1 MQLGLFMQP
10 VHDTRRDYTEI
21 LEQDRQT
28 VILADKL
35 GFRECWIGEH
45 IAATTEPITSPLV
58 FLASLLQETK
68 QIQLGTGVFCL
79 SIKHPAVVAAEA
91 AMFDHL
97 ARGRFQMGIGTGG
110 LSSDLELFKV
120 AGDVDRGRM
129 MRESIDMILK
139 LWAGQPP
146 YELKGE
152 FWDISILDTSRSE
165 FGVGSLPKPYQKPHP
180 PLAVSLLSPGSGS
193 AYAAG
198 ERGYIPISGASLV
211 QPRYIAS
218 HWENYL
224 EGAAAAGRKAEPSIW
239 RVARSILITE
249 SETEATDL
257 IADPDGPFR
266 YFYRY
271 MMSAFAQRGVP
282 HFLRPDGREEAAD
295 VEWHEIALSMLAYGT
310 SRTVLDKLV
319 WLRDV
324 VGGFGVLTLTAHE
337 FHDAELHE
345 ASMRRLVEEVMP
357 RFRQHMSAL
366 RAA

>member
-152 FWDISILDTSRSE
+152 FWDISI
-165 FGVGSLPKPYQKPHP
+165 GSIRELY
-180 PLAVSLLSPGSGS
+180 ASPCYGGGEAGSVIG
-193 AYAAG
+193 AG
-198 ERGYIPISGASLV
+198 GEADEVEPAQVVV
-211 QPRYIAS
+211 QIA
-218 HWENYL
+218 
-224 EGAAAAGRKAEPSIW
+224 GGDAAAGTQEVLQPAVAAVHRLHMQIAPNPFPHRAVECFVAHPERGGARW
-239 RVARSILITE
+239 VAR
-249 SETEATDL
+249 AAVGD
-257 IADPDGPFR
+257 
-266 YFYRY
+266 
-271 MMSAFAQRGVP
+271 QQGV
-282 HFLRPDGREEAAD
+282 
-295 VEWHEIALSMLAYGT
+295 
-310 SRTVLDKLV
+310 
-319 WLRDV
+319 LRDHRV
-324 VGGFGVLTLTAHE
+324 EGSRE
-337 FHDAELHE
+337 
-345 ASMRRLVEEVMP
+345 RRRIDP
-357 RFRQHMSAL
+357 GQHRAPSFRSGPPP
-366 RAA
+366 